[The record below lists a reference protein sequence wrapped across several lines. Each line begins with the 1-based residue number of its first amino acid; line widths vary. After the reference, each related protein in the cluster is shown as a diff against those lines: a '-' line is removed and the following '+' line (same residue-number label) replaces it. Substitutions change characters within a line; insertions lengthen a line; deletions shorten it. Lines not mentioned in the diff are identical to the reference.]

1 MSHLKDLVKDSE
13 ENLDSAESHISCLKD
28 SQEKLLIEL
37 DATRARVRETSNM
50 LTDLQV
56 KRSTF
61 FYAIYYELCAF

>member
-1 MSHLKDLVKDSE
+1 MSLCVFSQVSHLKDLVKDSE
-13 ENLDSAESHISCLKD
+13 ENLDSAESHIACLKD

-56 KRSTF
+56 K
-61 FYAIYYELCAF
+61 